1 MRSKIVLASSI
12 SLFFMGCSAL
22 MPYHEDFKCQGGSEV
37 NICKRVS
44 DVYLESDKLNL
55 PDKNTTSKNTT
66 STVENGNT
74 KELKEMIEAISY
86 NELKNP
92 VEVVVI
98 NKCND
103 LISKKESLNKK
114 KMQELFKNVKI
125 FIEIEKDKIVIN
137 KDEFAL
143 GNFEEKVKIKYGSFD
158 KNSLI
163 LIRLNDDNNYDA
175 FRKIYFLLKD
185 LGFKQIGLILNDE
198 KVVWLSD
205 KEFNDKKP
213 IKLLNKKV
221 RVCVLNANIRKEP
234 NCLSKVV
241 RVAKKNEE
249 LFAYYSINDWVKVKS
264 GYIHRSLICGECKE
278 VK

>member
-55 PDKNTTSKNTT
+55 PDKNTTS
-66 STVENGNT
+66 TVENDNT

-92 VEVVVI
+92 VEVVII

-103 LISKKESLNKK
+103 LISKKESLKK
-114 KMQELFKNVKI
+114 RLHELFKKAKL
-125 FIEIEKDKIVIN
+125 FIEIDKNKILANKEKFNLEK
-137 KDEFAL
+137 
-143 GNFEEKVKIKYGSFD
+143 FEEKIKTKYGNLD

-163 LIRLNDDNNYDA
+163 LIEFVNRNIDYDA
-175 FRKIYFLLKD
+175 FKKIYSLLKD
-185 LGFKQIGLILNDE
+185 LGFKRIGLILNDE
-198 KVVWLSD
+198 VVWLKN
-205 KEFNDKKP
+205 KEDKKT
-213 IKLLNKKV
+213 ISKRILNKKV

-234 NCLSKVV
+234 SCLSKII
-241 RVAKKNEE
+241 RIAHKNEI
-249 LFAYYSINDWVKVKS
+249 LFAYYEENGWVKIKD
-264 GYIHRSLICGECKE
+264 GYIHKSLICGECKE

>member
-1 MRSKIVLASSI
+1 MRSKIVLASAI
-12 SLFFMGCSAL
+12 SFIFMGCSAL
-22 MPYHEDFKCQGGSEV
+22 MPYHEEFNCQGGSNI

-44 DVYLESDKLNL
+44 DVYLESDDLV
-55 PDKNTTSKNTT
+55 DKDETNTSSVK
-66 STVENGNT
+66 VENNESYKNNET
-74 KELKEMIEAISY
+74 KELKEIIEAISY

-92 VEVVVI
+92 VEVVII

-103 LISKKESLNKK
+103 LISKKESLNEK

-125 FIEIEKDKIVIN
+125 FIEIN
-137 KDEFAL
+137 K
-143 GNFEEKVKIKYGSFD
+143 EKVLVNKEKFEFDKFKVKYGSFD
-158 KNSLI
+158 KNSLV
-163 LIRLNDDNNYDA
+163 LIRFNDDEINFNL

-185 LGFKQIGLILNDE
+185 LGFKQIGLILSDE
-198 KVVWLSD
+198 VVWLKNS
-205 KEFNDKKP
+205 KNP
-213 IKLLNKKV
+213 IKPLNKKV

-249 LFAYYSINDWVKVKS
+249 LFAYYEKNGWVKIKD
-264 GYIHRSLICGECKE
+264 GYLHKSLIYGECKE